1 MADNKPELQRGL
13 EARHIELIALGGTI
27 GVGLFM
33 GAASTLKWAGPSV
46 LLAYIIAGLFVFFI
60 MRSMGE
66 MLFLEPVTGSFAVY
80 AHRYMSPFFGYLT
93 AWSYWFMWMA
103 VGISE
108 ITAIGVYVQFW
119 FPEMAQWIPAL
130 IAEALNPR
138 GERYTPATIR
148 ERLTMRD
155 FMDTLRASGI
165 QTGGPDSLSQR
176 DRQAFAAE
184 LEKWWLEV
192 QRSRG

>member
-1 MADNKPELQRGL
+1 MQTQHEDLWQITNQSYSVGWKLDISNSSPQ
-13 EARHIELIALGGTI
+13 GGTI

-130 IAEALNPR
+130 IAVALVALANLAAVR
-138 GERYTPATIR
+138 LYGEIEFWFAMIKVTTIIV
-148 ERLTMRD
+148 MIVIGFGRD
-155 FMDTLRASGI
+155 FLWLWQWRAV
-165 QTGGPDSLSQR
+165 DW
-176 DRQAFAAE
+176 F
-184 LEKWWLEV
+184 
-192 QRSRG
+192 

>member
-93 AWSYWFMWMA
+93 AWSFWFMWMA

-108 ITAIGVYVQFW
+108 ITAIGVYVQFFSVFNLNVYSCESAVKFHKIVFYTIVIHH
-119 FPEMAQWIPAL
+119 FPEL
-130 IAEALNPR
+130 ITRKACRKAESN
-138 GERYTPATIR
+138 
-148 ERLTMRD
+148 
-155 FMDTLRASGI
+155 SGDI
-165 QTGGPDSLSQR
+165 KTR
-176 DRQAFAAE
+176 
-184 LEKWWLEV
+184 
-192 QRSRG
+192 

>member
-130 IAEALNPR
+130 IAVR
-138 GERYTPATIR
+138 WCVGESGCGEVVRRDRVLVRDDQSHHDYRDDCHWPG
-148 ERLTMRD
+148 RD
-155 FMDTLRASGI
+155 FLWLWQWRAV
-165 QTGGPDSLSQR
+165 DW
-176 DRQAFAAE
+176 F
-184 LEKWWLEV
+184 
-192 QRSRG
+192 

>member
-80 AHRYMSPFFGYLT
+80 AHRYMSPFLVISPPGLT
-93 AWSYWFMWMA
+93 GLCGWR
-103 VGISE
+103 GDLR

-119 FPEMAQWIPAL
+119 FPEMAQWIPA
-130 IAEALNPR
+130 IDR
-138 GERYTPATIR
+138 GGAGGVGES
-148 ERLTMRD
+148 RLR
-155 FMDTLRASGI
+155 
-165 QTGGPDSLSQR
+165 
-176 DRQAFAAE
+176 
-184 LEKWWLEV
+184 
-192 QRSRG
+192 

>member
-1 MADNKPELQRGL
+1 
-13 EARHIELIALGGTI
+13 
-27 GVGLFM
+27 
-33 GAASTLKWAGPSV
+33 
-46 LLAYIIAGLFVFFI
+46 

-130 IAEALNPR
+130 IAVGWWRWLTSR
-138 GERYTPATIR
+138 RSGYTVKSS
-148 ERLTMRD
+148 
-155 FMDTLRASGI
+155 SGS
-165 QTGGPDSLSQR
+165 P
-176 DRQAFAAE
+176 
-184 LEKWWLEV
+184 
-192 QRSRG
+192 

>member
-1 MADNKPELQRGL
+1 MAEKKPELQRGL

-33 GAASTLKWAGPSV
+33 GSASTLKWAGPSV

-119 FPEMAQWIPAL
+119 FPEMAQ
-130 IAEALNPR
+130 
-138 GERYTPATIR
+138 
-148 ERLTMRD
+148 
-155 FMDTLRASGI
+155 DTCAYCRRASGA
-165 QTGGPDSLSQR
+165 GEPCRRSSLR
-176 DRQAFAAE
+176 
-184 LEKWWLEV
+184 
-192 QRSRG
+192 